1 MLVGL
6 TKGLERPKPAL
17 VVTCGR
23 DDFFQAG
30 PITSTHELQCC
41 ASAIDQGFRNS
52 LECHVQ
58 VVYPVQ
64 CIEGDDE
71 IELLP
76 IPHRQNV
83 ADMEVD
89 VRPIGAKLSGSGNH
103 ARGGID
109 SDHASRWRDAIG
121 KLHRDGAVATSDI
134 EDPLMAFYKET

>member
-6 TKGLERPKPAL
+6 TKGLERPMPAL

-41 ASAIDQGFRNS
+41 ASAIDQGLRNS

-58 VVYPVQ
+58 VVHPVE

-109 SDHASRWRDAIG
+109 SDHASWWRDAIG